1 MITSTETTITKMT
14 LTSLTFEELDTL
26 LSLIEFHDDLNE
38 VSEIMGVDVNALYEK
53 LSEMRDEVWHLTLST
68 LLVIL

>member
-53 LSEMRDEVWHLTLST
+53 LSEMRDEV
-68 LLVIL
+68 

>member
-1 MITSTETTITKMT
+1 MT

-26 LSLIEFHDDLNE
+26 LSLIEFHDDLDE

-53 LSEMRDEVWHLTLST
+53 LSEMRDEVWHPTLST
-68 LLVIL
+68 LLVTL

>member
-1 MITSTETTITKMT
+1 MITSTETLITKMT

-53 LSEMRDEVWHLTLST
+53 LSEMRDEV
-68 LLVIL
+68 

>member
-1 MITSTETTITKMT
+1 MT

-26 LSLIEFHDDLNE
+26 LPLIEFHDDLDE

-53 LSEMRDEVWHLTLST
+53 LSEMRDEV
-68 LLVIL
+68 